1 MAKKEVSKTF
11 PKYVHIDMKGGPP
24 TLPYF
29 LEVMGLVK
37 DWGGTGIL
45 VEWEDM
51 FPWTHEL
58 SILARP
64 GHYTQEDVGDRDAL
78 DADMAVLQSRIGP
91 RVERRREW
99 II

>member
-45 VEWEDM
+45 VEWEDT
-51 FPWTHEL
+51 FPWTGRETL
-58 SILARP
+58 SL
-64 GHYTQEDVGDRDAL
+64 
-78 DADMAVLQSRIGP
+78 SSSSSSS
-91 RVERRREW
+91 
-99 II
+99 